1 MRAAFVRG
9 LTAAA
14 QRDPRI
20 MLLTS
25 DLGFKVFDEFAAQF
39 PGRFLNVGVAESNM
53 IGVAAGLAL
62 GGMRPFAYSIAPFA
76 TLRCLEQIR
85 NDVCY
90 HNLPVTIVGV
100 GGGYTYGPNGPTHHA
115 LEDIAVMRPLPNMTV
130 VCPGD
135 PVEVE
140 LAVGASV
147 AHGSP
152 MYLRIGRA
160 GDPVVHRS
168 PPSFEIGRAITMR
181 DGDDCTLISTGNILP
196 LAIEASN
203 RLRTESISCRVVQ
216 MHTVKPL
223 DEAALRA
230 ACEETRAL
238 FTLEEHSRIGG
249 LGSAIAEWAAA
260 NGFPGPACLFG
271 AEDCFAPCTGSQA
284 YLRALSGLTVE
295 QVAEAISAKL
305 ARASRADR

>member
-9 LTAAA
+9 LAAA
-14 QRDPRI
+14 ARRDPRI
-20 MLLTS
+20 VLLTS
-25 DLGFKVFDEFAAQF
+25 DLGFKIFDEFAAEF

-62 GGMRPFAYSIAPFA
+62 GGLRPFAYSIAPFA

-90 HNLPVTIVGV
+90 HRLPVTIVGV
-100 GGGYTYGPNGPTHHA
+100 GGGYSYGPNGPTHHA
-115 LEDIAVMRPLPNMTV
+115 LEDIAVMRALPSMTV

-135 PVEVE
+135 PAEVE
-140 LAVGASV
+140 QAIGASV
-147 AHGSP
+147 VHGMP

-160 GDPVVHRS
+160 GDPVVHQS
-168 PPSFEIGRAITMR
+168 PPAFEIGRAITMR
-181 DGDDCTLISTGNILP
+181 DGHDCTLISTGNTLP
-196 LAIEASN
+196 LAIEAAN
-203 RLRTESISCRVVQ
+203 RLRDYSISCRVLN

-223 DEAALRA
+223 DEVALRA
-230 ACEETRAL
+230 CCEETRAL
-238 FTLEEHSRIGG
+238 FTIEEHTRIGG

-260 NGFPGPACLFG
+260 TGIPGPVCLFA

-295 QVAEAISAKL
+295 RVAESIAAKL
-305 ARASRADR
+305 ARASRAD